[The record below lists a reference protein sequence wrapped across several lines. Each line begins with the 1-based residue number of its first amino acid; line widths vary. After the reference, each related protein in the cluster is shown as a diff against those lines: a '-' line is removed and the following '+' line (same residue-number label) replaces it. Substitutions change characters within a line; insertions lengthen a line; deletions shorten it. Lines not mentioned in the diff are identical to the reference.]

1 MSRGSP
7 NPASILLIEEYFA
20 SQDERFLTAL
30 CQFEDWK
37 PLGAFAPRWIADHRP
52 WARAQLFEYLS
63 RPLNHR
69 GHQSLVKRLFKTAE
83 EKQDDELMAAFLVA
97 FDRFVRHKRRTRWN
111 YDWQTR
117 RSQQSEELSLKYPA
131 TPPAQPQQF
140 TNSFTR
146 ERYTYQAPNRP
157 NQRLY
162 KHKTRY
168 YLRRRAWRYF
178 RWMAYKRPDDYCKAI
193 TQALIAYRDEDLA
206 HAEDLFDSWGL
217 MRACYGESKQIEHST
232 AHHWLAEGVSMGE
245 LRPAPFRSKHWKNEA
260 GYHRLITLLQSAQSR
275 FVRLW
280 AMQLLDAAHAD
291 RLATSGA
298 SLLLG
303 LISHSDEEISSFAAK
318 HLQNSPHLQNLP
330 LDDWLKMLQSP
341 HHATL
346 SFVCDAMQK
355 HVRADRLSLAEC
367 IRLACAAPVPVS
379 KLGLAWLKTRTIAAP
394 ADRALLTKCGQTQ
407 CAATAGELAA
417 WALSHFTSLHFN
429 SPANYDR
436 EVVTAL
442 LDSQHKEARA
452 VAIEWLTA
460 PDSPGGGDS
469 ATWARL
475 VETPYDDVRFPL
487 LAALERKSAGESNG
501 QAGIS
506 VDAIAPVWS
515 TVLLGVHRGGRAK
528 LKAISQLKHALL
540 KSPDRLPQLLP
551 VLRAAARSVR
561 KPESAAA
568 LAAICELA
576 VEQPQSAGTIYG
588 ELPEIAW
595 QSEVGTWK

>member
-7 NPASILLIEEYFA
+7 TPASFLLVEEYFA
-20 SQDERFLTAL
+20 NQDERFLTAL

-52 WARAQLFEYLS
+52 WARAQLLEYLS
-63 RPLNHR
+63 RPLKHR

-83 EKQDDELMAAFLVA
+83 EKADDELMAAFLVA
-97 FDRFVRHKRRTRWN
+97 FDRIVRHKRHTRWM

-117 RSQQSEELSLKYPA
+117 RSSQSEELSLKHVASPLA
-131 TPPAQPQQF
+131 IFRT
-140 TNSFTR
+140 
-146 ERYTYQAPNRP
+146 YTYWPARWPGHTQEYRIPDRP

-168 YLRRRAWRYF
+168 YLRRRVWRYF
-178 RWMAYKRPDDYCKAI
+178 RWMAFKRPDDYCKAI
-193 TQALIAYRDEDLA
+193 TQALISYRDEDLA
-206 HAEDLFDSWGL
+206 QAEDLFDSWSL
-217 MRACYGESKQIEHST
+217 MRACYGDGKQIEHST
-232 AHHWLAEGVSMGE
+232 AHHWLAEGVSMGD
-245 LRPAPFRSKHWKNEA
+245 LRPAPFKPKLWNTEMCFHLLMRLLEEA
-260 GYHRLITLLQSAQSR
+260 KSR

-280 AMQLLDAAHAD
+280 AMQHLDAVFVERIAIAGSPWLIPLLSHAD
-291 RLATSGA
+291 
-298 SLLLG
+298 
-303 LISHSDEEISSFAAK
+303 EEVSAFAAK
-318 HLQNSPHLQNLP
+318 HLQNSPHLEKLP

-346 SFVCDAMQK
+346 SFICDAMQK

-367 IRLACAAPVPVS
+367 IRLACAAPVPIS
-379 KLGLAWLKTRTIAAP
+379 KLGVTWLKSRTLSTP
-394 ADRALLTKCGQTQ
+394 ADRALLTQCGQTQ
-407 CAATAGELAA
+407 CAATAAEIAA
-417 WALSHFTSLHFN
+417 WALSHLTSEHFN
-429 SPANYDR
+429 SPGNYDR
-436 EVVTAL
+436 EVLTSL
-442 LDSQHKEARA
+442 LDCQHKEARA

-460 PDSPGGGDS
+460 LDSPAAGDS

-475 VETPYDDVRFPL
+475 VETPYDDVRLPL
-487 LAALERKSAGESNG
+487 LAALERKIDG
-501 QAGIS
+501 QAGVS

-528 LKAISQLKHALL
+528 LIAISQLKQALL
-540 KSPDRLPQLLP
+540 KSPKRLPQLLP

-576 VEQPQSAGTIYG
+576 VELPETANAIFA

-595 QSEVGTWK
+595 QPEVATWK